1 MGRNRNA
8 GAAQPPK
15 SPTVREAQSLKD
27 RQFEE
32 HLRIADRLVQDLR
45 EAGYSCEPAE
55 YVRAGGVHDQK
66 LNS

>member
-1 MGRNRNA
+1 MGSNRNA
-8 GAAQPPK
+8 GAVPPPK
-15 SPTVREAQSLKD
+15 SPIVREAQSLPD

-32 HLRIADRLVQDLR
+32 YLRIADRLVQDLR
-45 EAGYSCEPAE
+45 EAGYSCELAE